1 MGPSESREGSG
12 NNKENGRIKKQNEKN
27 GGDLRKDKVGWSTVA
42 AIATGAVAGAALLA
56 YGIFSLASGLGSG
69 SDSEQE
75 EEMMI
80 APGTGGLEQIPR
92 AVFERNPGDY
102 FRELRRK

>member
-27 GGDLRKDKVGWSTVA
+27 GGDLRKDKVGWSTAA

-80 APGTGGLEQIPR
+80 APGTGGLERIRR
-92 AVFERNPGDY
+92 ADFERDPGGY
-102 FRELRRK
+102 FREHRRK

>member
-1 MGPSESREGSG
+1 MGPNESREGSG
-12 NNKENGRIKKQNEKN
+12 NSKENGRIKKRNEKN
-27 GGDLRKDKVGWSTVA
+27 GGDLRKDKFGWSTAA

-56 YGIFSLASGLGSG
+56 YSIFSLASGLGSG
-69 SDSEQE
+69 SNSEQE

-80 APGTGGLEQIPR
+80 APGTGGLEQISR
-92 AVFERNPGDY
+92 AEFESNPGQY